1 MVARPEHRVY
11 FAAGC
16 GPGISHALECRQIFR
31 STDPAMYP
39 QFNIATSLTW
49 FRIAAIPLV
58 VLVFYSPVSW
68 ARPAAAMVFLLA
80 AITDWLDGYI
90 ARRLQQTSAFGAFLD
105 PVADKMIVATA
116 LILLVQSDTRNI
128 VAILAA
134 IIIGREIA
142 VSALREWMSELGTR
156 HRVAVSGYGKLK
168 TITQMTGLS
177 CMIFHEPLLG
187 LPVYQIGVACLVLAA
202 GLTIWSMV
210 GYIRAAWPSEE
221 KHDEVS

>member
-1 MVARPEHRVY
+1 
-11 FAAGC
+11 
-16 GPGISHALECRQIFR
+16 
-31 STDPAMYP
+31 MYP

-58 VLVFYSPVSW
+58 AVVFYWSSPW

-80 AITDWLDGYI
+80 AITDWLDGYV
-90 ARRLQQTSAFGAFLD
+90 ARRLQQTSQFGAFLD

-116 LILLVQSDTRNI
+116 LIILVQSDPRII
-128 VAILAA
+128 VAALAA

-142 VSALREWMSELGTR
+142 VSALREWMAELGTR

-168 TITQMTGLS
+168 TIMQMTGLT
-177 CMIFHEPLLG
+177 CMLFAEPLFG
-187 LPVYQIGVACLVLAA
+187 LPTYDIGVLFLVLAA

-210 GYIRAAWPSEE
+210 GYIRAAWPSQKERE
-221 KHDEVS
+221 PLS